1 MKIILIKQLMR
12 IEGVL
17 VRNINTLMLSIVLLG
32 FVDISQVHA
41 ITIKIATISPDGTS
55 WMREMRAGASEIK
68 KQTQG
73 RVIFKYYPGGVMGND
88 DSVLRKIRIGQLQ
101 GGAVTAGSL
110 DHIYPSI
117 DIYGLPYLF
126 TSLSEVDYVRSKMDP
141 ILMSNLEEKGLVSF
155 GLAEGGFSYLM
166 SDAPLRTVDDVKN
179 QKLWLPSSHKVG
191 EAVFSSAGIHP
202 VTLPLSD
209 VLTGLQTGLID
220 TVITSPIGA
229 IALQWHTRIKY
240 VVDMPLTYFAA
251 LLVIDQKAFNKIKL
265 EDRKIVRQI
274 MSDVFD
280 RIDTQNRKDSIAA
293 REALKNQG
301 VEFISLSQETIDSW
315 KSIGKQ
321 ALLKL
326 DSDNVYDRS
335 VYQSI
340 HQFASEARN
349 Q

>member
-1 MKIILIKQLMR
+1 M
-12 IEGVL
+12 
-17 VRNINTLMLSIVLLG
+17 
-32 FVDISQVHA
+32 
-41 ITIKIATISPDGTS
+41 
-55 WMREMRAGASEIK
+55 
-68 KQTQG
+68 
-73 RVIFKYYPGGVMGND
+73 
-88 DSVLRKIRIGQLQ
+88 
-101 GGAVTAGSL
+101 
-110 DHIYPSI
+110 
-117 DIYGLPYLF
+117 
-126 TSLSEVDYVRSKMDP
+126 
-141 ILMSNLEEKGLVSF
+141 
-155 GLAEGGFSYLM
+155 
-166 SDAPLRTVDDVKN
+166 
-179 QKLWLPSSHKVG
+179 
-191 EAVFSSAGIHP
+191 
-202 VTLPLSD
+202 
-209 VLTGLQTGLID
+209 
-220 TVITSPIGA
+220 
-229 IALQWHTRIKY
+229 
-240 VVDMPLTYFAA
+240 
-251 LLVIDQKAFNKIKL
+251 IDQKAFNKIKL